1 MKRFFCG
8 LALSVLTLA
17 AVPVGQVSAAGN
29 TIAKGVKIGDIDASG
44 MTVEE
49 AKEAVEK
56 KVREVAEGEL
66 ILTGGNGKKIPV
78 KGSELGIT
86 WSNPNVIKDA
96 YAIGHEGNVVERYKE
111 GKDVE
116 ESTVKFDIEYG
127 IDKEALSKVLRKK

>member
-56 KVREVAEGEL
+56 R
-66 ILTGGNGKKIPV
+66 
-78 KGSELGIT
+78 
-86 WSNPNVIKDA
+86 
-96 YAIGHEGNVVERYKE
+96 
-111 GKDVE
+111 
-116 ESTVKFDIEYG
+116 
-127 IDKEALSKVLRKK
+127 